1 MKSKI
6 EMILEFLPQEQRDEI
21 ERGIRA
27 MVEASTQ
34 LRMRDKVRLYRLE
47 HGLTQVDFARLA
59 NLDRGI
65 LQRFEH
71 EKSSAD
77 VLLSNILKIAHLMGC
92 TIDELLDEQTK
103 ADLLAKQPGKKPSRK
118 GEKNGSEK

>member
-6 EMILEFLPQEQRDEI
+6 EMMLEFLPQEQRDEI
-21 ERGIRA
+21 ERGIKA
-27 MVEASTQ
+27 MVEASAT
-34 LRMRDKVRLYRLE
+34 LRMRDKVRLY
-47 HGLTQVDFARLA
+47 
-59 NLDRGI
+59 
-65 LQRFEH
+65 
-71 EKSSAD
+71 S
-77 VLLSNILKIAHLMGC
+77 C